1 MDSGPSLA
9 ERVPPAPDSL
19 SRAIDRL
26 VHWLARHWLA
36 VFSVALFLYI
46 AVPTSA
52 AVLMQVGATA
62 PARVIYALYS
72 GLCHELPERSY
83 FLFGPQATYSL
94 SELEAD
100 NVLAGESLAQRR
112 LYAGD
117 HDHGYKIALC
127 QRDLAIY
134 GTMLL
139 AGVAYGVLRRRRTI
153 KPIRLAVFALFLI
166 PIAVDGL
173 SQLPGWRESN
183 WVLRTVTGALF
194 GIGVVWLAY
203 PHVQAAMNDVLP
215 PQPAAE
221 TAPVKLDKIV

>member
-1 MDSGPSLA
+1 M
-9 ERVPPAPDSL
+9 
-19 SRAIDRL
+19 

-52 AVLMQVGATA
+52 PILMQLGATG
-62 PARVIYALYS
+62 PARVIYALYR

-94 SELEAD
+94 TQLEAD
-100 NVLAGESLAQRR
+100 NVLPGGTVLQRPQY
-112 LYAGD
+112 LGD

-134 GTMLL
+134 GSMLVVGL
-139 AGVAYGVLRRRRTI
+139 LYGVMRRRRPI
-153 KPIRLAVFALFLI
+153 KPIKLTVFALFLI

-183 WVLRTVTGALF
+183 WVLRTVTGTLF
-194 GIGVVWLAY
+194 GIGLVWLAY
-203 PHVQAAMNDVLP
+203 PHVQAAMNDV
-215 PQPAAE
+215 ATGVE
-221 TAPVKLDKIV
+221 TAPVELDKIA

>member
-9 ERVPPAPDSL
+9 ERVPSPPDRL
-19 SRAIDRL
+19 SQAIDHM

-36 VFSVALFLYI
+36 VFSAALFLYI

-52 AVLMQVGATA
+52 AVLMQVGATG

-100 NVLAGESLAQRR
+100 NVLPGETLAQRR

-117 HDHGYKIALC
+117 PEHGYKIALC

-134 GTMLL
+134 GTMLV
-139 AGVAYGVLRRRRTI
+139 AGLAYGLLRRRRTI
-153 KPIRLAVFALFLI
+153 KPIKLSVFALFLI

-173 SQLPGWRESN
+173 SQLPGWREST
-183 WVLRTVTGALF
+183 WVLRTITGALF

-203 PHVQAAMNDVLP
+203 PHVQAAMDDVASP
-215 PQPAAE
+215 KPAME
-221 TAPVKLDKIV
+221 TAPGKLDKIG